1 MRLQA
6 LAGAQLF
13 SMYVGEGEALLR
25 DAFQR
30 ARLTAPAI
38 IFIDEI
44 DAIVGAPL
52 SLHPIC
58 ELVLVYMLTCWLVAG
73 LLGPVLWLV
82 AHLTCSWCHCVTP
95 LLYHAYSDALW
106 MAGARRVGMQAAAQN
121 RAGRLLGGRM
131 PAQGFCPHC

>member
-1 MRLQA
+1 MTSACCCGIILEAGAGKTAARPDTGRGAGCSKTRMAQAAAGGSGMRLQA

-44 DAIVGAPL
+44 DAIVGAFL
-52 SLHPIC
+52 LLHPAC
-58 ELVLVYMLTCWLVAG
+58 EWCLCACSYAG
-73 LLGPVLWLV
+73 PWRVFLGLS
-82 AHLTCSWCHCVTP
+82 C
-95 LLYHAYSDALW
+95 D
-106 MAGARRVGMQAAAQN
+106 
-121 RAGRLLGGRM
+121 
-131 PAQGFCPHC
+131 

>member
-38 IFIDEI
+38 IFLDEI
-44 DAIVGAPL
+44 DAIVGALL

-58 ELVLVYMLTCWLVAG
+58 ELVLGCMLTPWPMGG
-73 LLGPVLWLV
+73 LLGPFL
-82 AHLTCSWCHCVTP
+82 
-95 LLYHAYSDALW
+95 
-106 MAGARRVGMQAAAQN
+106 
-121 RAGRLLGGRM
+121 
-131 PAQGFCPHC
+131 

>member
-44 DAIVGAPL
+44 DAIVGALL
-52 SLHPIC
+52 SPHLIC
-58 ELVLVYMLTCWLVAG
+58 EVVLGCMLVCRPMAG
-73 LLGPVLWLV
+73 LSGSFL
-82 AHLTCSWCHCVTP
+82 
-95 LLYHAYSDALW
+95 
-106 MAGARRVGMQAAAQN
+106 
-121 RAGRLLGGRM
+121 
-131 PAQGFCPHC
+131 